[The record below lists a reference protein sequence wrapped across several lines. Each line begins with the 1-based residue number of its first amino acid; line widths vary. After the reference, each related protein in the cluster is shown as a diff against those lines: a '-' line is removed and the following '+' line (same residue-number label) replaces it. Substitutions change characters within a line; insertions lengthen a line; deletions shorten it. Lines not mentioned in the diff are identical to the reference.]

1 MHCPLGSHYEGAR
14 VEAPVPKRGEQW
26 TRPALRRNTAPDFAR
41 LGAGNVE
48 GTPVMLG
55 EKVFDDISA
64 RVAAAMA
71 ASPVRDVEKNVRAL
85 LRGALGRLDLVS
97 REEFDIQVALLARTR
112 EKLEALEERVAS
124 LEADA
129 KTAAK

>member
-1 MHCPLGSHYEGAR
+1 MI
-14 VEAPVPKRGEQW
+14 
-26 TRPALRRNTAPDFAR
+26 
-41 LGAGNVE
+41 
-48 GTPVMLG
+48 G

-71 ASPVRDVEKNVRAL
+71 SSPIRDVEKNVRVL
-85 LRGALGRLDLVS
+85 LRGALGRLDFVS

-112 EKLEALEERVAS
+112 EKLEALEERLAS
-124 LEADA
+124 LEGRA

>member
-1 MHCPLGSHYEGAR
+1 MI
-14 VEAPVPKRGEQW
+14 
-26 TRPALRRNTAPDFAR
+26 
-41 LGAGNVE
+41 
-48 GTPVMLG
+48 G
-55 EKVFDDISA
+55 EKVFEDISA

-71 ASPVRDVEKNVRAL
+71 SSPVRDVEKNVRVL

-112 EKLEALEERVAS
+112 EKLEGLEARLAS
-124 LEADA
+124 LEAGA

>member
-1 MHCPLGSHYEGAR
+1 MI
-14 VEAPVPKRGEQW
+14 
-26 TRPALRRNTAPDFAR
+26 
-41 LGAGNVE
+41 
-48 GTPVMLG
+48 G

-71 ASPVRDVEKNVRAL
+71 GSTVRDVEKNVRVL

-112 EKLEALEERVAS
+112 EKLEALEERVTS
-124 LEADA
+124 LEARA
-129 KTAAK
+129 NAAAK

>member
-1 MHCPLGSHYEGAR
+1 MI
-14 VEAPVPKRGEQW
+14 
-26 TRPALRRNTAPDFAR
+26 
-41 LGAGNVE
+41 
-48 GTPVMLG
+48 G

-71 ASPVRDVEKNVRAL
+71 SSPVRDAEKNVRVL

-112 EKLEALEERVAS
+112 EKLEALEERVA
-124 LEADA
+124 LLVAADG
-129 KTAAK
+129 TAAK

>member
-1 MHCPLGSHYEGAR
+1 MI
-14 VEAPVPKRGEQW
+14 
-26 TRPALRRNTAPDFAR
+26 
-41 LGAGNVE
+41 
-48 GTPVMLG
+48 G

-64 RVAAAMA
+64 RLAAAMA
-71 ASPVRDVEKNVRAL
+71 AGPVRDVEKNVRAL

-112 EKLEALEERVAS
+112 EKLEALEERFAS
-124 LEADA
+124 LEAGA

>member
-1 MHCPLGSHYEGAR
+1 MI
-14 VEAPVPKRGEQW
+14 
-26 TRPALRRNTAPDFAR
+26 
-41 LGAGNVE
+41 
-48 GTPVMLG
+48 G

-71 ASPVRDVEKNVRAL
+71 SSPIRDVEKNVRVL
-85 LRGALGRLDLVS
+85 LRGALDRLDFVS

-112 EKLEALEERVAS
+112 EKLEALEERLAS
-124 LEADA
+124 LESRA

>member
-1 MHCPLGSHYEGAR
+1 MI
-14 VEAPVPKRGEQW
+14 
-26 TRPALRRNTAPDFAR
+26 
-41 LGAGNVE
+41 
-48 GTPVMLG
+48 G

-71 ASPVRDVEKNVRAL
+71 SSPVRDAEKNVRAL

-97 REEFDIQVALLARTR
+97 REEFDIQVALLARAR
-112 EKLEALEERVAS
+112 EKLDALEERLAS
-124 LEADA
+124 LEGRT

>member
-1 MHCPLGSHYEGAR
+1 MI
-14 VEAPVPKRGEQW
+14 
-26 TRPALRRNTAPDFAR
+26 
-41 LGAGNVE
+41 
-48 GTPVMLG
+48 G

-71 ASPVRDVEKNVRAL
+71 ASPIRDVEKNVRVL

-112 EKLEALEERVAS
+112 EKLEVLEERLAS
-124 LEADA
+124 LEARA
-129 KTAAK
+129 KAAAK

>member
-1 MHCPLGSHYEGAR
+1 MI
-14 VEAPVPKRGEQW
+14 
-26 TRPALRRNTAPDFAR
+26 
-41 LGAGNVE
+41 
-48 GTPVMLG
+48 G

-64 RVAAAMA
+64 RLAAAMA

-112 EKLEALEERVAS
+112 EKLEALEERFAS
-124 LEADA
+124 LEAGA